1 VDTLE
6 GRAKAALTKVRAI
19 VPKENG
25 QLIDELQHTLTEF
38 RDLTSRAQERV
49 DVAEAEGRQMVQ
61 MAGVGLMVEVV
72 AHELA
77 RASETALA
85 SLERLRGKDLPA
97 EIRAN
102 LETLRS
108 EMKTVSK
115 RLRVLD
121 ELSVSGRQRTER
133 FDLGTTIDDILEG
146 HAVQFTRHRIVVR
159 WRKPKAPLMVQAV
172 KGMVIQIIENLISN
186 SVYWIAIRQTREPSF
201 EGRIAVEIRSDPL
214 IVRFSDNGRGIAP
227 DHRDR
232 IFQPFWSLKEK
243 GRRRGLG
250 LYIARENAGYLG
262 GNLTLS
268 DARNEFDRLHEF
280 VLELPLSAASK

>member
-1 VDTLE
+1 
-6 GRAKAALTKVRAI
+6 
-19 VPKENG
+19 
-25 QLIDELQHTLTEF
+25 
-38 RDLTSRAQERV
+38 
-49 DVAEAEGRQMVQ
+49 
-61 MAGVGLMVEVV
+61 
-72 AHELA
+72 
-77 RASETALA
+77 
-85 SLERLRGKDLPA
+85 
-97 EIRAN
+97 
-102 LETLRS
+102 
-108 EMKTVSK
+108 
-115 RLRVLD
+115 LD